1 MAGGESRTVLPRTK
15 QDGLGATIKASHW
28 LLPKG
33 GVITSYRLEGP
44 DS

>member
-1 MAGGESRTVLPRTK
+1 MAGGESRTVLPRTT
-15 QDGLGATIKASHW
+15 QDRIGGTMKASHW

-33 GVITSYRLEGP
+33 GVFISYQPEGP